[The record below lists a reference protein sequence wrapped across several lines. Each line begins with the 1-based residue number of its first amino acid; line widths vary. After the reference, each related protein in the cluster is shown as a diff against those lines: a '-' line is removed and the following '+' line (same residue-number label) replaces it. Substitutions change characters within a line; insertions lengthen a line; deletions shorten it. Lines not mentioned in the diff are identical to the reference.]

1 MTGEKTGRPTPYDVA
16 FGGTELDT
24 EGFDAI
30 AREADAAGALN
41 DPARFMMSQTVGGL
55 LRDYMNEAPSPNV
68 AAFGPLLYHAYQYR
82 LFGRKVLRVDEA
94 LLREL
99 LADGAPIGDWDMVPP
114 APAGYLQLPR
124 NLVWSRIVED
134 AHAEPVDGIFWAMAG
149 RDDPATPPFPR
160 LDALVILGML
170 PGRPGFSAIRVSSE
184 LPAESQGHWGDIT
197 SRADGRD
204 FDNVLPG
211 GEYQQLF
218 ALVTHGEV
226 LKLISRVFR
235 YAAAHPERVHLGTSD
250 G

>member
-1 MTGEKTGRPTPYDVA
+1 MTGEED
-16 FGGTELDT
+16 GTTHAVRRRVRRYRADT
-24 EGFDAI
+24 EGFNAI

-41 DPARFMMSQTVGGL
+41 DPARFMISQKVGGL

-99 LADGAPIGDWDMVPP
+99 LADRAPIGDWDMVPP

-149 RDDPATPPFPR
+149 RNDPATPPFPR
-160 LDALVILGML
+160 LNALVILGVL
-170 PGRPGFSAIRVSSE
+170 PGSPRFQRDSCVERNTGRFAGALGRHYVAS
-184 LPAESQGHWGDIT
+184 
-197 SRADGRD
+197 DGRD

-235 YAAAHPERVHLGTSD
+235 YAAAHPERVHLGTSN